1 MNAED
6 INNILTEILKL
17 QKQGIQLS
25 DILNHQKILSD
36 YEIIV
41 QQSSRGRIT
50 LHREYMLVKKIQRG
64 INESLYSNEVSVF
77 INLYKTVKDIQKKT
91 RATLRQET

>member
-1 MNAED
+1 MNEQD
-6 INNILTEILKL
+6 INNILTEISKL

>member
-1 MNAED
+1 MNEQD
-6 INNILTEILKL
+6 INNILTEISKL

-50 LHREYMLVKKIQRG
+50 LHREYMLVKKIKRG

-77 INLYKTVKDIQKKT
+77 INLYKTVKDIQKN
-91 RATLRQET
+91 

>member
-1 MNAED
+1 MNEQD
-6 INNILTEILKL
+6 INNILTEISKL

-77 INLYKTVKDIQKKT
+77 INLYKTVKDIQKN
-91 RATLRQET
+91 

>member
-1 MNAED
+1 MNEQD
-6 INNILTEILKL
+6 INNILTEISKL

-50 LHREYMLVKKIQRG
+50 LHREYMLVKK
-64 INESLYSNEVSVF
+64 NTAWN
-77 INLYKTVKDIQKKT
+77 
-91 RATLRQET
+91 